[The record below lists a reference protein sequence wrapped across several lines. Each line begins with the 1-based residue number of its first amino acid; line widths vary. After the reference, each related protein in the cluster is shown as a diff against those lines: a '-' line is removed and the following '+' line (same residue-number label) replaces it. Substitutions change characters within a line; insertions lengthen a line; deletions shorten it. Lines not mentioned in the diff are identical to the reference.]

1 MHFPTWKPSPPP
13 MRGLAQETGK
23 EIDPEVKSVI
33 DLARQLLSYQKGG
46 REGLEGGG
54 ERGSQIE
61 KLKEAIAKAM
71 DLKKIQPVAIV
82 NALVNSGLFSPEEQ
96 EEAMAEIFPEYD
108 KERIRGMLDGIEPFA
123 KS

>member
-1 MHFPTWKPSPPP
+1 MI
-13 MRGLAQETGK
+13 Q
-23 EIDPEVKSVI
+23 
-33 DLARQLLSYQKGG
+33 
-46 REGLEGGG
+46 
-54 ERGSQIE
+54 SQ